1 MRRRHS
7 NFGDAAEIG
16 GACFM
21 CSLAIGNIQPRMS
34 EQEHSTGSEG
44 RPELPIERG
53 FPIERVNEIAEKEGR
68 AKQWYRPI
76 YTMHKWWARRPG
88 CLFRAITMYSL
99 LDGDTTIDDVEV
111 YEPGENQ
118 TLGSNGL
125 SPESLV
131 DAIGDVSMNDP
142 ESLWDFY
149 PKDVRIKDKKI
160 LDPFMGG
167 GTSLVEASRFGVDSV
182 GYDLNPVAWFVTKKQ
197 LDAGTTDVEDLE
209 AAFEQVKADVS
220 EDILQYYRTPCPN
233 GDHEADV
240 MYNFWMKE
248 LDCVSCGHT
257 VPLFKD
263 YRVAAGRYEN
273 DDKYNV
279 LCPDCG
285 AVTLVDDWHEKS
297 QCDEC
302 SNEFVPEDGQVSR
315 GGYYNCP
322 ECGQKESITDGIAEQ
337 GTPERKLYAV
347 EYYCEECDQQGLEKS
362 SYKGYKQPDPVDLQ
376 LVEEATQEWETRTD
390 LHEYVPDEKIPGGHM
405 TFERNPLPDHGYENW
420 TDMFSER
427 QLLNLAKMMKSIDQI
442 EGDESEYL
450 LLALSDSLLS
460 YNLLTMYN
468 YSANKVESAL
478 ARMKAFPP
486 QNDMIEANLWGTEFG
501 RGSFRNIWEMVIR
514 GVEYA
519 NDPTERYIEDGE
531 TKETPEFAQPIGDG
545 SEVFQGDMRL
555 IDATDEYDAV
565 ITDPPYYDNV
575 IYSEVADYFYVWQKI
590 LLEDEYPGF
599 DQEKTPRAE
608 SIVTNPYLGKT
619 AEDFEHEMGEAL
631 AVINKALKK
640 NGTLAFTYHHSDEE
654 SWGELLESL
663 CNNGFEVTATY
674 PINSD
679 LTKFISGEAVAFDI
693 VIVARPADE
702 QTPTSW
708 RRLRIDIL
716 NRLETL
722 RESLENRELTQ
733 GDIGVVA
740 MGACFAEYSKHHD
753 EVRRDGE
760 IMTAKEA
767 VAEIYD
773 IIAEGALG
781 EDDIFL
787 DLLRSRDPGYDDL
800 NKLLRRSDVS
810 EEELREKAL
819 FRMEGGDFYLGDWND
834 TERQAYVVE
843 KVERGE
849 SDPTPLEQ
857 AHFLRYRYE
866 EGKSTSEYRAE
877 WEDDDLRDL
886 CEGLAEI
893 TGDETYL
900 KMLGVDTDL
909 SEFQQD

>member
-1 MRRRHS
+1 
-7 NFGDAAEIG
+7 
-16 GACFM
+16 
-21 CSLAIGNIQPRMS
+21 MS
-34 EQEHSTGSEG
+34 EQNQSERSEG

-125 SPESLV
+125 SPESLIE
-131 DAIGDVSMNDP
+131 AIGDVSMDDP

-167 GTSLVEASRFGVDSV
+167 GTSLVEASRFGVESD

-197 LDAGTTDVEDLE
+197 LDAGSTDVKDLE
-209 AAFEQVKADVS
+209 AAFEQVKEDVS
-220 EDILQYYRTPCPN
+220 EEILQYYRTPCPN

-240 MYNFWMKE
+240 MYNFWVKE

-257 VPLFKD
+257 VPLLKD
-263 YRVAAGRYEN
+263 HLVAYGRYEN
-273 DDKYNV
+273 DGEYNV
-279 LCPDCG
+279 LCPKCG
-285 AVTLVDDWHEKS
+285 VVTLSSDWHEET
-297 QCDEC
+297 EC
-302 SNEFVPEDGQVSR
+302 HSCNHIFIPEDGYVTR

-337 GTPERKLYAV
+337 GTPNRRLYAI
-347 EYYCEECDQQGLEKS
+347 EYYCPDCDDQGREKS
-362 SYKGYKQPDPVDLQ
+362 QYKGYKQAEAADKHLI
-376 LVEEATQEWETRTD
+376 EEARQEWSARTD
-390 LHEYVPDEKIPGGHM
+390 LHEYVPDEPIPGGHM
-405 TFERNPLPDHGYENW
+405 TSERNPLSDYGIEEW
-420 TDMFSER
+420 TDMFNER
-427 QLLNLAKMMKSIDQI
+427 QLLNLAKMMKSI
-442 EGDESEYL
+442 EKTNEPGREFL
-450 LLALSDSLLS
+450 LLTLSDTILFNS
-460 YNLLTMYN
+460 LLTMYN
-468 YSANKVESAL
+468 HQRNNIDSAIH
-478 ARMKAFPP
+478 RMKAFPP
-486 QNDMIEANLWGTEFG
+486 QSDMAEGNLWGSEFG
-501 RGSFRNIWEMVIR
+501 RGTFRNMWDMVLR
-514 GVEYA
+514 GVKYA
-519 NDPTERYIEDGE
+519 RNPTERYIEDGD
-531 TKETPEFAQPIGDG
+531 TKETPGFGQSIGNG
-545 SEVFQGDMRL
+545 VEVHQGDMRL
-555 IDATDEYDAV
+555 INTSEKYDAV

-575 IYSEVADYFYVWQKI
+575 IYSEIADYFYVWQKI
-590 LLEDEYPGF
+590 LLEDKYPGF
-599 DQEKTPRAE
+599 DQEMTPRAG
-608 SIVTNPYLGKT
+608 SIVTNPYLDKT
-619 AEDFEHEMGEAL
+619 ADDFEHEMGEAL
-631 AVINKALKK
+631 EVINKVLKED
-640 NGTLAFTYHHSDEE
+640 GTLAFTYHHSDEE

-663 CNNGFEVTATY
+663 CDTGFEVTATY

-693 VIVARPADE
+693 VIVARPADK

-722 RESLENRELTQ
+722 RESLEDRDLTQ

-787 DLLRSRDPGYDDL
+787 DLLRSREPGYDDL

-900 KMLGVDTDL
+900 KMLGVDADL